1 MAIYEVFLS
10 HTYRVLIDAK
20 NKTNAAILS
29 ELFVDSHESKGKEYE
44 IYNRKCKIIDVEL
57 IENDA
62 FETHDATLD

>member
-20 NKTNAAILS
+20 DKTNAAMLS
-29 ELFVDSHESKGKEYE
+29 ELFVDSSESKGKEYG
-44 IYNRKCKIIDVEL
+44 IYDRRCKIIDVEL